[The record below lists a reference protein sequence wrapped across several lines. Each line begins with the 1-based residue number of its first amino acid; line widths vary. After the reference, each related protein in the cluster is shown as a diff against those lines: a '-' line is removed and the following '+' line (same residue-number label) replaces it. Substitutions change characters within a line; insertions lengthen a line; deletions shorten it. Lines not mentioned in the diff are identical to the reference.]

1 MKLSHI
7 ILGFSSHDEYLSN
20 LRRKTALPWVFIS
33 KQRERGVFCCA
44 ILGGWGSV
52 TGPRRKC

>member
-7 ILGFSSHDEYLSN
+7 ILGFSLDDEYLSN

-33 KQRERGVFCCA
+33 KLRERGVFCNP
-44 ILGGWGSV
+44 ILGGGEA
-52 TGPRRKC
+52 

>member
-20 LRRKTALPWVFIS
+20 LRRKTALHWVFIS

-44 ILGGWGSV
+44 ILGGGEA
-52 TGPRRKC
+52 